1 MREGIYLY
9 KKERN
14 RYLLNCIS
22 KGTKLKSNLDPN
34 QDHQA
39 NKPLFQFDSKD
50 LKIPKEMVYFL
61 PGTLQCYDIPV
72 YLRNTKVYIPTT
84 T

>member
-1 MREGIYLY
+1 MILEKVWLIYEDILFV
-9 KKERN
+9 
-14 RYLLNCIS
+14 S
-22 KGTKLKSNLDPN
+22 LKHFAESF
-34 QDHQA
+34 HQA
-39 NKPLFQFDSKD
+39 NKLLFQFDSKD